1 MIIEKN
7 QLCHLYSWKDYK
19 IEQNVK
25 FTNNLDESHI
35 DESVVNLENSV
46 KALEKESFKSPQC
59 KSKHAMSIDTN

>member
-1 MIIEKN
+1 MQFKGAFILSEEYYV
-7 QLCHLYSWKDYK
+7 Q
-19 IEQNVK
+19 ENVK